1 MKKITIAI
9 DGFAGCGKSTTA
21 QLVAREL
28 SYLYITS
35 GAMYRA
41 VALYFLENNIP
52 FEQESGQIKKALKHI
67 HIDFQLPPGKVTPLT
82 ILNNRE
88 VEREI
93 RSPEVS
99 EIVSQVSIHPS
110 IRHEMVNQQRRIG
123 KNGGIVMDGRDIGTV
138 VFPKAELKI
147 FMTADVEIRAQR
159 RRAEML
165 EKGVEISME
174 EVVKNLKER
183 DRIDSTR
190 AISPLKQA
198 DDAIVI
204 DTSHL
209 NIEQQVKIVCSWAW
223 KRIKGDALLQQ

>member
-21 QLVAREL
+21 QLVAKEL

-41 VALYFLENNIP
+41 VALYFLQNDISFEYENDEIR
-52 FEQESGQIKKALKHI
+52 QALKNI
-67 HIDFQLPPGKVTPLT
+67 HIDFRVIPGEITPQTL
-82 ILNNRE
+82 LNQQE

-99 EIVSQVSIHPS
+99 EIVSQVSVHPS
-110 IRHEMVNQQRRIG
+110 IRYEMVEQQRRIG
-123 KNGGIVMDGRDIGTV
+123 KDGGIVMDGRDIGTV
-138 VFPKAELKI
+138 VFPNAELKI

-159 RRAEML
+159 RRAELM
-165 EKGVEISME
+165 EKGVNITLE
-174 EVVKNLKER
+174 EVIENLRER

-190 AISPLKQA
+190 AVSPLKQA

-209 NIEQQVKIVCSWAW
+209 NIDQQVEIVCSWAW
-223 KRIKGDALLQQ
+223 KKINGESLLQK